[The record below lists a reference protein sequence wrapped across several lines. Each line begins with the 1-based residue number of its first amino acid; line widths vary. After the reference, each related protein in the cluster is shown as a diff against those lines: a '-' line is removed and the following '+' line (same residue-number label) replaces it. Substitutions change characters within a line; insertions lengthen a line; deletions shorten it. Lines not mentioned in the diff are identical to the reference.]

1 MAVLDRAAI
10 LAAPLKTEE
19 LEVPELGGTVLVRE
33 LTAKER
39 NEFSYPFASEDPKV
53 VQKNLLNMHARL
65 AQMCLVDKSGVS
77 LFKKNEVG
85 KLEEVSAGA
94 LQRIFDKCREL
105 SGMDDNTEEI
115 AGNSSGP
122 AGSTSSD

>member
-65 AQMCLVDKSGVS
+65 AQMCLVDKSGVV

-105 SGMDDNTEEI
+105 SGMNDNTEEI
-115 AGNSSGP
+115 AGNSNGP